1 MKRLVFLIPILWYAQ
16 AWAQGGY
23 IGPKGYI
30 GQNGIVSPGSA
41 GIGVRQACAQ
51 QNFGGASVSI
61 VISTSSS
68 GSVCS
73 YTPVNPV
80 TGDVLL
86 VAGWA
91 SSTATMAAP
100 TGCGTATLIFS
111 AAVAG
116 SDYVWS
122 VPITS
127 TAGCTLSSTVTGGGS
142 AVSGMQVFDD
152 YGVISTSDGSPSFT
166 APFAGTNTGG
176 SPVTTSTSGD
186 LVHVFVFSEFDVGG
200 TTITTIC
207 TTACAPNTAFTQD
220 LSFQSSGGSYWQAM
234 GHTVQSPA
242 GAITPGITVA
252 AGGGSVVTTT
262 LALEP

>member
-1 MKRLVFLIPILWYAQ
+1 MKHLLLIPLLCAC
-16 AWAQGGY
+16 ALGQGGV
-23 IGPKGYI
+23 IGPSGVI
-30 GQNGIVSPGSA
+30 GPNVAVFPGLA

-51 QNFGGASVSI
+51 QNYGGASVSI
-61 VISTSSS
+61 VISTLSS

-91 SSTATMAAP
+91 SGTATMAAP

-111 AAVAG
+111 AAVSG

-127 TAGCTLSSTVTGGGS
+127 TAGCTLSSIVTGGGS
-142 AVSGMQVFDD
+142 AASGMQVFDD

-166 APFAGTNTGG
+166 NPFAGTNTGG

-186 LVHVFVFSEFDVGG
+186 LVHVFVFSGNTGG

-220 LSFQSSGGSYWQAM
+220 LSFQSSGASYWQAM

-252 AGGGSVVTTT
+252 AGGGNVVTTT